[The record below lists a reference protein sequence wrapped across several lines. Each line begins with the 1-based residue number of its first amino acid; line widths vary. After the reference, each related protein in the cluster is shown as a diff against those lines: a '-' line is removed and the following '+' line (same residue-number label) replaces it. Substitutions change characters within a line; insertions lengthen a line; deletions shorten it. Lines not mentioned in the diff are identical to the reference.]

1 MELLEQPMM
10 PSDEKKDATKLDT
23 SPTEATTPEE
33 EMEQHRPLI
42 REVDRSLGTTYGY
55 GGGAVLL
62 AVAAVLLGGWWTVGL
77 VSGIT
82 WLSAITVALIGLFVV
97 RSIVRRRARRLYDRV
112 QAYCRANDIDVE
124 RLRSH
129 YRGED
134 FYDFFEALFEL
145 EERRRR
151 LEGSDGDEDTADA
164 DREQ

>member
-10 PSDEKKDATKLDT
+10 PSDQKKDVTKLDT
-23 SPTEATTPEE
+23 PPSEATTPEE
-33 EMEQHRPLI
+33 EMEKHRPLI

-62 AVAAVLLGGWWTVGL
+62 AVAAVVLGGWWTVGL
-77 VSGIT
+77 TSAIT
-82 WLSAITVALIGLFVV
+82 WLSAITVALVGLLVV
-97 RSIVRRRARRLYDRV
+97 RGIVRRRARRLYKRV
-112 QAYCRANDIDVE
+112 QAYCQANDIDVE

-151 LEGSDGDEDTADA
+151 LEGGDDDEVSADT
-164 DREQ
+164 DREA